1 MGPLAREPAVLRLL
15 LATMFEP
22 GRRASGLA
30 LERCGEV
37 VACVTLAAD
46 DDGAAAGAEPD
57 AESVRAEVERASAAL
72 CEAAT
77 ICADPLTISFRGQQQ
92 GVAERLLER
101 AALPACAL
109 GILLW
114 LRALLHDRAFLNSA
128 AYLAFAP
135 TMVRGAQSAL
145 RLARARD

>member
-1 MGPLAREPAVLRLL
+1 MLRLL

-22 GRRASGLA
+22 GRARRPRASA
-30 LERCGEV
+30 LRRV

-57 AESVRAEVERASAAL
+57 AESARAEVERASAAL
-72 CEAAT
+72 REAAT